1 MKTYPIP
8 MVPGPVTVHPDVLAA
23 YQVDYGSGD
32 LEPEF
37 LDLYNQTEQNL
48 QQIMATCNQVAILT
62 GEGMLALWGALKSC
76 LRPHDRVLAL
86 ATGVFGYGIGDLAR
100 AVGADVETVGFG
112 YDETLHDWDRIEAA
126 ISRHRPVMI
135 TAVHCETPSGT
146 LNPMQYLG
154 ELKRKYQIP
163 LLYVDAVASIGGAP
177 VLTDE
182 WGIDLCLGGS
192 QKVLSVPPDMCFLS
206 ISETAWEIIE
216 KVDYPGYDALK
227 PFRSAQKNFAFPYTP
242 NWHGLAALNVSTNLI
257 LKEGLEHSYARH
269 EQVARLC
276 RDRLAQL
283 GLEILPVKDA
293 VPSPTVT
300 AVKVPE
306 SISWKELDIRFRKNG
321 LVVGGSYGPLADK
334 VFRLGHMGMQ
344 ADANLVNQALD
355 VIRGVM
361 ATL

>member
-1 MKTYPIP
+1 
-8 MVPGPVTVHPDVLAA
+8 
-23 YQVDYGSGD
+23 
-32 LEPEF
+32 
-37 LDLYNQTEQNL
+37 
-48 QQIMATCNQVAILT
+48 
-62 GEGMLALWGALKSC
+62 
-76 LRPHDRVLAL
+76 
-86 ATGVFGYGIGDLAR
+86 
-100 AVGADVETVGFG
+100 
-112 YDETLHDWDRIEAA
+112 
-126 ISRHRPVMI
+126 
-135 TAVHCETPSGT
+135 
-146 LNPMQYLG
+146 MQYLG

-257 LKEGLEHSYARH
+257 SRKAWNTAMPATNRLPGYAGTVLRSLDWKSCLLRM
-269 EQVARLC
+269 QYPPPPSQQSRC
-276 RDRLAQL
+276 RNL
-283 GLEILPVKDA
+283 
-293 VPSPTVT
+293 
-300 AVKVPE
+300 
-306 SISWKELDIRFRKNG
+306 ISWKELDIRFRKNG
-321 LVVGGSYGPLADK
+321 LVVGGSYSPLADK

-355 VIRGVM
+355 VIR
-361 ATL
+361 A